1 MQNLKKI
8 ITSLSLALFLAVSL
22 PSVAL
27 ANESGTE
34 PGDDVNVLLDLAVLR
49 PIGFIGLV
57 GGTVIYIVSIPFTL
71 PTGNAKKSFRA
82 LVERPAA
89 YTFTRELGGEN

>member
-1 MQNLKKI
+1 MQSLKKI

-22 PSVAL
+22 PGAVQ
-27 ANESGTE
+27 ANELGTE
-34 PGDDVNVLLDLAVLR
+34 QGDDISVLLDLVVLR
-49 PIGFIGLV
+49 PIGLIGLV
-57 GGTVIYIVSIPFTL
+57 AGTVIYVAAIPFTL
-71 PTGNAKKSFRA
+71 PTGNIKKSFRA